1 MKKQIIKSVL
11 ATVLAIAFLM
21 LASFLYLSYETGFKK
36 TVIAELK
43 KVETGHSVIFQEVG
57 CPVSFGPSRVQIIL
71 ENEKGAVVGEVEDRI
86 YNDGKILQKGN
97 ISVVWTDTGAN
108 VTLSGEEQE
117 DKFLK
122 LQYRK

>member
-36 TVIAELK
+36 IDELK
-43 KVETGHSVIFQEVG
+43 NVETGHSVIFQEVG

-71 ENEKGAVVGEVEDRI
+71 ENEKGEVVDEVEDRI